1 MHGLLL
7 VIIVFLLLAVD
18 SSAYVRRSPM
28 TMSPFTTKRSAVQS
42 PRQKGELVTIDSDYK
57 VAGGFAV
64 AAALLSKLSL
74 LAAAPVGALAILLGR
89 QTGRVKFT
97 FDDEAMEVFIQNK
110 DGSFGSREN
119 FAVGGANRWKY
130 DTFLKWAF
138 IPSKEVPVFMYF
150 TESQTDSSKP
160 GGQFHLFPVIMD
172 GAQLYRELEKRV
184 GVKE

>member
-1 MHGLLL
+1 MRTLYIILLL
-7 VIIVFLLLAVD
+7 VLLID
-18 SSAYVRRSPM
+18 SCSAYVRRSPL

-64 AAALLSKLSL
+64 AAALVSKLSL
-74 LAAAPVGALAILLGR
+74 LAAAPIGALALLLTR

-110 DGSFGSREN
+110 DGSFGSRDN
-119 FAVGGANRWKY
+119 FAVGGLNRWKY
-130 DTFLKWAF
+130 STFLKWAF
-138 IPSKEVPVFMYF
+138 IPSKELPVFVYF
-150 TESQTDSSKP
+150 TESQTDPSKT

-184 GVKE
+184 GVKD